1 MKKRVVITLILSVIT
16 TLAACGAV
24 SNTSTESS
32 EAASEKETLRQAF
45 GKVLWDVYQQGI
57 LPDGITLD
65 YIDMESAANNSFA
78 IIDID
83 NDGQDE
89 LLLMWE
95 IASMAGMTEIILGY
109 EGGAVYTELAEFP
122 TQTYYDNGIVE
133 VAWSHNQGLAGA
145 FWPFNVYCYDAKNDI
160 YQSYGGADAWDKSVA
175 DENYEGVP
183 FPTDIDVDGDGVV
196 YYIFPSD
203 WNGQYEDI
211 PLVDGAEYEKW
222 RNAYIDGAE
231 KIGISLQKLTEE
243 NIAALGY
250 PKPDISLPQPVG

>member
-1 MKKRVVITLILSVIT
+1 MKKRAVITLILSVFT
-16 TLAACGAV
+16 TLAACGAA
-24 SNTSTESS
+24 SNTSTGSGD
-32 EAASEKETLRQAF
+32 AASEEETLRQAF
-45 GKVLWDVYQQGI
+45 GKVLWDIYQQGI
-57 LPDGITLD
+57 LPNSSTLH
-65 YIDMESAANNSFA
+65 YTDMESAANNSFA

-95 IASMAGMTEIILGY
+95 SASMAGMTEIIFGY

-122 TQTYYDNGIVE
+122 SQTYYDNGIVE
-133 VAWSHNQGLAGA
+133 VAWSHNQGLAGI
-145 FWPFNVYCYDAKNDI
+145 FWPFNVYCYDAKSDI
-160 YQSYGGADAWDKSVA
+160 YQSYGGADAWDKKVA
-175 DENYEGVP
+175 EENYKGVP
-183 FPTDIDVDGDGVV
+183 FPADIDVDGDGIV
-196 YYIFPSD
+196 YYIFPAD

-231 KIGISLQKLTEE
+231 KIEISLQKLTEE